1 MSRGQRSDSVP
12 VMFDSAQ
19 AADLLRARAAG
30 FEPVP
35 LRVTE
40 VREIPATLIVAP
52 VAGALGAGLLL
63 GAILGY
69 WWRGRRRA

>member
-1 MSRGQRSDSVP
+1 MSGQRSDSVA
-12 VMFDSAQ
+12 VLFDSAQ

-30 FEPVP
+30 YDPVP

-40 VREIPATLIVAP
+40 VREIPATLLVAP
-52 VAGALGAGLLL
+52 VAGALSVGLLL
-63 GAILGY
+63 GASLGY